1 MMGSRGIVIIFHFIV
16 RCESA
21 GTMSHAME
29 MLLDNVNI
37 RVNVDIVKTADAIA
51 DNAVVWVTVWLMFMC
66 R

>member
-1 MMGSRGIVIIFHFIV
+1 
-16 RCESA
+16 
-21 GTMSHAME
+21 ME